1 MRKVNGCP
9 KNIGLGNI
17 FINLLSEKKIVTN
30 FFYSFL
36 YFSPKENSN

>member
-1 MRKVNGCP
+1 MEKVNGCP
-9 KNIGLGNI
+9 KDIGLGNI
-17 FINLLSEKKIVTN
+17 FINFLWEKKIVTN